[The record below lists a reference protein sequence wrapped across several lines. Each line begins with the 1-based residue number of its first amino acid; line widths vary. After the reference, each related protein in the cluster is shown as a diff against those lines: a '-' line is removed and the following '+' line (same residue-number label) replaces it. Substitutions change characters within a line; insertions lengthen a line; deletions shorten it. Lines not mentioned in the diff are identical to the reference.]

1 MARDPD
7 VIVIGGGVVGAA
19 TAYELATRG
28 VAVTLLEAESLAFG
42 ATGRNLGYIWAH
54 TRRKGPELDL
64 LMDTRRRLPTL
75 AEELGAEFGLRMN
88 GGLIFITSD
97 RQRAVMREFVDQRNA
112 DGVEMQL
119 LDGDEARALVP
130 ILPPTVVG
138 ATYCPLDAQID
149 SPRYV
154 RAFATAAE
162 RNGATVLQ
170 GTAARR
176 IVVTDGQ
183 VVGVDTDAGHLAA
196 GTVVIAAGGWSPSL
210 AATLGIDLPIGSMRL
225 QIVQTEPMPARL
237 DHLLY
242 GPVAVKQYAIFREL
256 PSFREEDFLHP
267 AEQPGGPVL
276 LESACQGADGR
287 YLLGIAMDYPGFD
300 WRPDLEGIA
309 LITRVL
315 PEDLPELR
323 GAHVA
328 RAWAGV
334 LPFTS
339 DNLPIVDRVPGI
351 DGLIVAAGHV
361 FGNGAGPTT
370 GRLVA
375 SLVCG
380 GTPVID
386 LRHVAIDRP
395 SLTALDGTSV
405 W

>member
-7 VIVIGGGVVGAA
+7 VIVIGGGIVGAA

-339 DNLPIVDRVPGI
+339 DNLPIIDRVPGI

>member
-7 VIVIGGGVVGAA
+7 VIVIGGGIVGAA

>member
-7 VIVIGGGVVGAA
+7 VIVIGGGIVGAA

-88 GGLIFITSD
+88 GGLIFFTSD

-339 DNLPIVDRVPGI
+339 DNLPIIDRVPGI

>member
-7 VIVIGGGVVGAA
+7 VIVIGGGIVGAA

-75 AEELGAEFGLRMN
+75 AEELGADFGLRMN
-88 GGLIFITSD
+88 GGLIFFTAE

-119 LDGDEARALVP
+119 LDGDDARALVP

-176 IVVTDGQ
+176 IVVDDGR
-183 VVGVDTDAGHLAA
+183 VVGVDTDAGRLAA
-196 GTVVIAAGGWSPSL
+196 ETVVIAAGGWSPSL

-328 RAWAGV
+328 RTWAGV

-380 GTPVID
+380 GEPVID
-386 LRHVAIDRP
+386 LRHVALDRP
-395 SLTALDGTSV
+395 SLTALDGASV

>member
-1 MARDPD
+1 MPASPD
-7 VIVIGGGVVGAA
+7 VVVIGGGIVGAA
-19 TAYELATRG
+19 TAYELARRG

-42 ATGRNLGYIWAH
+42 ATGRNLGYIWVH
-54 TRRKGPELDL
+54 TRRAGPELDL
-64 LMDTRRRLPTL
+64 VMDTVGRLPGL
-75 AEELGAEFGLRMN
+75 ADELGADFGLKRN
-88 GGLIFITSD
+88 GGLIFALTD
-97 RQRAVMREFVDQRNA
+97 GQRRVLAEFVERRVA
-112 DGVEMQL
+112 DGVDMRL

-130 ILPPTVVG
+130 FLPPTVVA
-138 ATYCPLDAQID
+138 ATFCPLDAQID
-149 SPRYV
+149 STRYV
-154 RAFATAAE
+154 RAFAGAAE
-162 RNGATVLQ
+162 RHGATVLQ

-176 IVVTDGQ
+176 IVVEGGR
-183 VVGVDTDAGHLAA
+183 VVGVDTDAGHLAC
-196 GTVVIAAGGWSPSL
+196 GSVVLAAGGWSPYL
-210 AATLGIDLPIGSMRL
+210 AKDLGLDLPIGAMRL

-237 DHLLY
+237 EHLVY

-276 LESACQGADGR
+276 LESVCQQSDGR

-300 WRPDLEGIA
+300 WRPDVAGVA

-328 RAWAGV
+328 RTWAGV

-339 DNLPIVDRVPGI
+339 DALPIVDRAPGI

-370 GRLVA
+370 GKLVA
-375 SLVCG
+375 ALLCAEA
-380 GTPVID
+380 PVID
-386 LRHVAIDRP
+386 LAHLAMDRP
-395 SLTALDGTSV
+395 GLTALDATST